1 MLGKKF
7 DILCTVTAILSLIAL
22 AISPAFNDNVA
33 LNKFIAVFIFFVVVF
48 LSFSQAMFARISI
61 GTVEEFDK
69 DKGVNDDVTLFIK
82 RSLND
87 RSEISSDVVITTLSA
102 DSKREIENLL
112 EKFEKLTSEKES
124 VVVKLIAPL
133 LFALISVA
141 LYLELSAENLREPL
155 TITFAFIST
164 FSFFHCFIRI
174 LLNGALV
181 SKSKAIGKVAVKNQH
196 FRDGDGS
203 TKIIKPYIF
212 EYDYREE
219 EVHPLDAEKHKWDLY
234 LLLDRL
240 RTRVSK
246 SEVDKV
252 LKDFVLVENS
262 DKSEPEKAKAR
273 YNLLGRLDDLHEKA
287 GENWPYE
294 GHTAQRT
301 RMMSSLGY

>member
-7 DILCTVTAILSLIAL
+7 DTLCTIVAILSLAVL

-33 LNKFIAVFIFFVVVF
+33 LNRLIAAFIFFVVVF
-48 LSFSQAMFARISI
+48 LSFSQAMFARTSI
-61 GTVEEFDK
+61 GTVEGLDK
-69 DKGVNDDVTLFIK
+69 DKGVNDDVSLFIK

-124 VVVKLIAPL
+124 VVVRLIAPL

-141 LYLELSAENLREPL
+141 LYLELSTENLRGPL
-155 TITFAFIST
+155 AITIAFVST
-164 FSFFHCFIRI
+164 FSFFHCFTRV

-181 SKSKAIGKVAVKNQH
+181 SKSKAIGKIAVKNQY
-196 FRDGDGS
+196 FRDSDGS

-234 LLLDRL
+234 LFLDRL

-246 SEVDKV
+246 PEVDEI

-262 DKSEPEKAKAR
+262 DTSEPEKAKTR
-273 YNLLGRLDDLHEKA
+273 YNLLGQLNDLYEQA
-287 GENWPYE
+287 GENWPYD
-294 GHTAQRT
+294 GHIAQRKQ
-301 RMMSSLGY
+301 MMSSLGY